1 MPAPRCSPRSTPGM
15 PAAVGSPDWRPPR
28 CLPGPS
34 SCPAREG
41 SGNAATERTG
51 TNRPAG
57 GQGHRVTSQTR
68 PSPHVRLSTHGPRPR
83 RTRRQPP
90 IPLTTCAS
98 SPPLGS
104 PLWPLTRTATH
115 LRHALRLTP
124 CTHPNPPP
132 HDGHLSPRANRASP
146 PQGITGPTS
155 ARRAPVS
162 PLEPRL
168 TPCPHPGP
176 LRRTCTSVPGRT
188 ALPFPHEVPPSARH
202 RPSQEH
208 RPKRPRANNQRTRL
222 RPVGDAPQAQTPAGL
237 SVLVEGLA
245 GPSRPNDGLGEPN
258 HRLDRTMNSHPAGA
272 PYRRRPHHL
281 AFASGLG
288 PRRAN
293 EHGASWTCR

>member
-1 MPAPRCSPRSTPGM
+1 MTRWVTTSWITGVAFVGEWGTSSNPNKGHDTNRDRGRVALDSRGGMPPGMPAPRCSPRSTPGM

-68 PSPHVRLSTHGPRPR
+68 PSPHVRLGTHRPRPR

-124 CTHPNPPP
+124 CAHPRRHLRTTGTCLPARTTPHPRKASPDPPP

-146 PQGITGPTS
+146 PARTPAPLRTTGTCLP
-155 ARRAPVS
+155 AR
-162 PLEPRL
+162 
-168 TPCPHPGP
+168 TTPHPRKASP
-176 LRRTCTSVPGRT
+176 DPPPPDEHLSPGRT
-188 ALPFPHEVPPSARH
+188 AP
-202 RPSQEH
+202 
-208 RPKRPRANNQRTRL
+208 
-222 RPVGDAPQAQTPAGL
+222 
-237 SVLVEGLA
+237 
-245 GPSRPNDGLGEPN
+245 
-258 HRLDRTMNSHPAGA
+258 
-272 PYRRRPHHL
+272 HL
-281 AFASGLG
+281 AA
-288 PRRAN
+288 
-293 EHGASWTCR
+293 